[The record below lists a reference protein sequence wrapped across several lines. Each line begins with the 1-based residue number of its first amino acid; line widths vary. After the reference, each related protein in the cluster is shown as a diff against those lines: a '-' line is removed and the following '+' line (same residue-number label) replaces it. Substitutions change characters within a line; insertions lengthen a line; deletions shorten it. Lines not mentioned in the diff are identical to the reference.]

1 MDFYEKLEKE
11 ISKSDDNLSITENG
25 ARGYRS
31 TGRALLDLN
40 FSVPNLRNALES
52 RIFEKFKAAFDED
65 ADLALKWLFYVRDVR
80 EGIGE
85 RRLFRSIIT
94 NIAKTNPSE
103 ICHLIKYIP
112 FYGRWD
118 DLLCLLSIPDV
129 NEIALNIIEKQYVSD
144 LDSLYND
151 ECNNISLLG
160 KWMPSINTSSRRTR
174 KYAKIIIK
182 HLGIS
187 EKYYR
192 RSLSLL
198 RDAINVVEKKMSSNE
213 WDKINYSAVPSRANM
228 IYSNAF
234 LKHDMERRSK
244 YIDDVLSGKEKINS
258 GTLYPYEIVARL
270 TTIMMN
276 MLLLI
281 GEYPLDEVKSLMA
294 MWNNLP
300 NLVDPDQKTIVVSD
314 SSGSMYNSY
323 YPSEV
328 RPIDVAVS
336 FAIYFAERL
345 SGEFHDKFISFGEDP
360 QIIDLSGCNDLT
372 EKISHVM
379 EYDSIENTDIEKV
392 FNLILDTIVN
402 NKMKQEDIPN
412 NVLIISDMEF
422 DNYRNYYLNKGNTMN
437 KSLFDNIKDDFEKA
451 GYKIPRLIFW
461 NVGSRTNTIPIIEN
475 DMGIALVSGFSVN
488 AANMIMSSKLD
499 PYECLVEEL
508 RVERYDKIVS
518 IKTKVENIK
527 KDMME
532 KR

>member
-85 RRLFRSIIT
+85 RSLFRSIIT
-94 NIAKTNPSE
+94 NIAKTNPLE

-118 DLLCLLSIPDV
+118 DLLCLLGIPNV
-129 NEIALNIIEKQYVSD
+129 NEIALNIIEKQYISD

-151 ECNNISLLG
+151 EYNNISLLG

-174 KYAKIIIK
+174 DYAKIIIK

-187 EKYYR
+187 EKDYR
-192 RSLSLL
+192 KSLSLL
-198 RDAINVVEKKMSSNE
+198 RDAINVVEKKMSANE

-270 TTIMMN
+270 STMMTN
-276 MLLLI
+276 RLLLI
-281 GEYPLDEVKSLMA
+281 GKYPLDEVKSLMA

-345 SGEFHDKFISFGEDP
+345 SGEFHNKFISFGEDP
-360 QIIDLSGCNDLT
+360 KIIDLSGCNDLT
-372 EKISHVM
+372 KKISHVM

-508 RVERYDKIVS
+508 SVERYDKIVS
-518 IKTKVENIK
+518 IKTKIENIK